1 MHKYVFAILLVRLL
15 KLGKSNVVPPPLQIF
30 IAVHPSTAPAALPRP
45 QSAPPAAQ
53 TRRDAARART
63 PGARPLGSPP
73 EPPWLIF
80 SPFCGATTV
89 TGGAVFDANIGVGVG
104 VDLLDASAIAR
115 CARRAEPRPVS
126 KFHVDCFKTR
136 RGIARNVAQNEHLA
150 GLPATGAVG
159 VAPALLGE

>member
-1 MHKYVFAILLVRLL
+1 MTDFPPSALPPRPPPSHARIPRPPRRKPGGTPLVR
-15 KLGKSNVVPPPLQIF
+15 VP
-30 IAVHPSTAPAALPRP
+30 
-45 QSAPPAAQ
+45 
-53 TRRDAARART
+53 

-80 SPFCGATTV
+80 SPFCGATTAA
-89 TGGAVFDANIGVGVG
+89 GGAVFGANIGVGVG

-115 CARRAEPRPVS
+115 CARRAEPGPVS